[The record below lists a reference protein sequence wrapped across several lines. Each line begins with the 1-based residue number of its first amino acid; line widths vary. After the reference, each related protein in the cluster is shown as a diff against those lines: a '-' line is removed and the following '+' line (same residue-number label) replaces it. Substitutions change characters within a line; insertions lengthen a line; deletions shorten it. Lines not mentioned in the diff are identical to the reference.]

1 MTNDSKGRSGW
12 HRATLRTTCRRRRRR
27 SNPRLTWRRLQ
38 FSERRVRVAA
48 MIRRLAVWGLLP
60 VVAADWVLRRISGE
74 QR

>member
-12 HRATLRTTCRRRRRR
+12 HRATLRTTCR
-27 SNPRLTWRRLQ
+27 RRLQ

-60 VVAADWVLRRISGE
+60 VAADWVLRRISGE